1 MVVHPSSSSEQ
12 KEAGMALIHALSSS
26 LGVALEEERL
36 ELGEGCIVVV
46 DGYSDKPPI
55 LCEAWVH
62 YGSPRGAQFYKIM
75 KDAFK
80 LVFIE
85 KRKGGIYKKMLLFC
99 DEDARKP
106 FTGGSWQAQC
116 LRDHGIETEVY
127 RLPKELEQR
136 IKKAQKRQRQYG

>member
-36 ELGEGCIVVV
+36 ELGDGCIVVV

-62 YGSPRGAQFYKIM
+62 YGSPRGAQFDKIM
-75 KDAFK
+75 TDAFK
-80 LVFIE
+80 LLFIE
-85 KRKGGIYKKMLLFC
+85 KRKGKIYKKILLFC
-99 DEDARKP
+99 DKDARKP

-116 LRDHGIETEVY
+116 LRDYGIETEIC

-136 IKKAQKRQRQYG
+136 AKKARKRQYR